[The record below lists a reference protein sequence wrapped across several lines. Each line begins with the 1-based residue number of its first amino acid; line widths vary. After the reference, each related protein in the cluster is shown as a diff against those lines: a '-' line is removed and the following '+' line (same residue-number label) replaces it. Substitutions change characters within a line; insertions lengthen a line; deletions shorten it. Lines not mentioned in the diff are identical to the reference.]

1 MKGKLPRIT
10 AGKVTRV
17 LEKVGFVLV
26 RQSGSHRIY
35 KNSEGKRVT
44 VPVSLKKG
52 SPPKGLKKHPQRCGL
67 DGRTVQR
74 TGGVDI

>member
-17 LEKVGFVLV
+17 PEKVGFVLV

-35 KNSEGKRVT
+35 KNSEWKRVT
-44 VPVSLKKG
+44 VPSLKKG
-52 SPPKGLKKHPQRCGL
+52 FPPKGLKKHPRRCGL

>member
-17 LEKVGFVLV
+17 LEKVVFVLV

-35 KNSEGKRVT
+35 KNSEGNRVT
-44 VPVSLKKG
+44 VLYHSKKG
-52 SPPKGLKKHPQRCGL
+52 SPPKDLKKHPQRCGL

>member
-17 LEKVGFVLV
+17 LENMGFVPV
-26 RQSGSHRIY
+26 RQSGSHKIY

-44 VPVSLKKG
+44 VPYHSKKILHPKVLKT
-52 SPPKGLKKHPQRCGL
+52 SSEMWN
-67 DGRTVQR
+67 
-74 TGGVDI
+74 